1 MKYKDYYD
9 ILGVPRDAAEADI
22 KKAYRKLAHKYH
34 PDVSKEKD
42 AEAKFK
48 DVAEAYATLKDPE
61 KKAAYDSLGR
71 HRPGEDFSPPP
82 GWEGFAQGGGPGAGG
97 FSFEDIDLSDLFGGL
112 GGGFARG
119 FGGRGGNIPIP
130 GQDYEV
136 TAPVRIEDAMTGTEV
151 DLNLSVPERDEQGR
165 MRRVPHTFKARI
177 PKGVADGDRLKL
189 KGKGGKG
196 LNGGPNGNL
205 YLNIQIQPHPLYRA
219 DGHDLYIDLP
229 LAPWEAALGA
239 TVEVPTP
246 AGAVNL
252 KVKPGTSSGQK
263 LRLTGRGLPTRDGG
277 AGNLYAVV
285 QIAVPES
292 ANEHEQKL
300 YQALAES
307 SNFNPRRNFAGGG
320 Q

>member
-1 MKYKDYYD
+1 
-9 ILGVPRDAAEADI
+9 
-22 KKAYRKLAHKYH
+22 
-34 PDVSKEKD
+34 
-42 AEAKFK
+42 
-48 DVAEAYATLKDPE
+48 
-61 KKAAYDSLGR
+61 
-71 HRPGEDFSPPP
+71 
-82 GWEGFAQGGGPGAGG
+82 
-97 FSFEDIDLSDLFGGL
+97 
-112 GGGFARG
+112 
-119 FGGRGGNIPIP
+119 
-130 GQDYEV
+130 
-136 TAPVRIEDAMTGTEV
+136 VRIEDAMTGTEM
-151 DLNLSVPERDEQGR
+151 DLNLSVPEMDAQGR

-196 LNGGPNGNL
+196 LNGGPDGSL
-205 YLNIQIQPHPLYRA
+205 YLNIRLEPHPLYRA

-263 LRLTGRGLPTRDGG
+263 LRLGGRGLPTRNGG

-292 ANEHEQKL
+292 ANEREQKL
-300 YQALAES
+300 YKALAES
-307 SNFNPRRNFAGGG
+307 STFNPRRNFAGGG

>member
-1 MKYKDYYD
+1 MKYKDYYE
-9 ILGVPRDAAEADI
+9 ILGIARDASDADI
-22 KKAYRKLAHKYH
+22 KKAYRRLAHKYH

-48 DVAEAYATLKDPE
+48 DVAEAWQTLKDPE
-61 KKAAYDSLGR
+61 KKAAYDNLGR
-71 HRPGEDFSPPP
+71 HRPGEEFRPPP
-82 GWEGFAQGGGPGAGG
+82 GWEGFGQSGPGAGG
-97 FSFEDIDLSDLFGGL
+97 FSFEDIDLSDLFGGMG
-112 GGGFARG
+112 GGGFSRG
-119 FGGRGGNIPIP
+119 FGGRGGSIPVP

-136 TAPVRIEDAMTGTEV
+136 TAPVAIEDAFTGTEM
-151 DLNLSVPERDEQGR
+151 DLSFSVPEMDAQGR
-165 MRRVPHTFKARI
+165 LHRVPHAFKARI

-196 LNGGPNGNL
+196 INGGPNGNL
-205 YLNIQIQPHPLYRA
+205 YLNIQLQPHALYRA
-219 DGHDLYIDLP
+219 TGHDLYLDLP

-239 TVEVPTP
+239 TVQVPTP

-263 LRLTGRGLPTRDGG
+263 LRLGGRGLPKRGEG
-277 AGNLYAVV
+277 AGDLYAVV

-292 ANEHEQKL
+292 TNEREQKL
-300 YQALAES
+300 YKELAEHS
-307 SNFNPRRNFAGGG
+307 SFDPRRSFAEAG

>member
-1 MKYKDYYD
+1 MKYKDYYE
-9 ILGVPRDAAEADI
+9 ILGVSRDAGEADI

-48 DVAEAYATLKDPE
+48 DVAEAYQTLKDPE
-61 KKAAYDSLGR
+61 KKAAYDNLGR
-71 HRPGEDFSPPP
+71 HQPGEEFRPPP
-82 GWEGFAQGGGPGAGG
+82 GWDGFGQGGPDAGG

-119 FGGRGGNIPIP
+119 GRGGSIPVP
-130 GQDYEV
+130 GHDYEV
-136 TAPVRIEDAMTGTEV
+136 TAPVTVEDAFTGTELE
-151 DLNLSVPERDEQGR
+151 LNLSVPEMDAQGR
-165 MRRVPHTFKARI
+165 MRRVPHAFKARI
-177 PKGVADGDRLKL
+177 PRGVADGDRLKL

-196 LNGGPNGNL
+196 LNGGPDGNL
-205 YLNIQIQPHPLYRA
+205 YLNIELKAHPLYRA
-219 DGHDLYIDLP
+219 TGHDLYIDLP

-246 AGAVNL
+246 AGPVNL

-263 LRLTGRGLPTRDGG
+263 LRLGGRGLPRRGEG
-277 AGNLYAVV
+277 AGDLYAVA

-292 ANEHEQKL
+292 ANEREQKL
-300 YQALAES
+300 YKELAEHS
-307 SNFNPRRNFAGGG
+307 KFDPRHNFAKGSGR
-320 Q
+320 